1 MFSLQIYGVLASES
15 VPFACHFC
23 AICDAERLGVPFVLH
38 ICAILRTFAS
48 GNMKNV
54 MQHEELCREVE
65 RQLRRKLKTHGD
77 FDYLAE
83 QIEKRTGEMLSSN
96 TLMRLWGYRSSVT
109 ARQSTLDILSRFVGY
124 EDYTHFKAAK
134 GIVEEELDNTE
145 EETPA
150 AVKKQDIPVQEGLAY
165 NRPKQEE
172 EKEEQEKREEKE
184 GKEQPVPKR
193 RWWWLAVALAALAFA
208 AGAALH
214 YSSDKSDKSDT
225 PDTSKVAVYLA
236 DVSELRNDRKY
247 LIHTRNME
255 RGSLGIESPEL
266 ATTCPRAIFH
276 SCDTASAFAIL
287 KFEDNFFL
295 YSTVSNRFISINSFE
310 SNDPLYQNRCAI
322 DIIMEQG
329 YFVFNFWF
337 DKSLG
342 RVATLNVNWKDG
354 VVITPWGTYNG
365 IFDNGNL
372 FTIEDAGHFDP
383 TEALEKLRESA
394 DKHRYD
400 VYHPDSLEWRQI
412 LFK

>member
-1 MFSLQIYGVLASES
+1 MKD

-38 ICAILRTFAS
+38 ICAIFRTFAS

-65 RQLRRKLKTHGD
+65 RQLRRKLKTRGD

-83 QIEKRTGEMLSSN
+83 QIEKRTGETLSSN

-124 EDYTHFKAAK
+124 EGYTHFMAANE
-134 GIVEEELDNTE
+134 IEEEEAGSDTNE
-145 EETPA
+145 DVPA
-150 AVKKQDIPVQEGLAY
+150 
-165 NRPKQEE
+165 QEE
-172 EKEEQEKREEKE
+172 EQEAPTASTPHRFIFSPFYRRILFPIAVLALVIGAYFFLYEKTKTKPE
-184 GKEQPVPKR
+184 PM
-193 RWWWLAVALAALAFA
+193 LL
-208 AGAALH
+208 
-214 YSSDKSDKSDT
+214 
-225 PDTSKVAVYLA
+225 TS
-236 DVSELRNDRKY
+236 VSELRNDRKY

>member
-1 MFSLQIYGVLASES
+1 MVFWRVKD

-38 ICAILRTFAS
+38 ICAIYRTFAS

-65 RQLRRKLKTHGD
+65 RQLRRKLKTRGD

-83 QIEKRTGEMLSSN
+83 QIEKRTGETLSSN

-124 EDYTHFKAAK
+124 ESYTHFMAANE
-134 GIVEEELDNTE
+134 IEEEEAGSDTNE
-145 EETPA
+145 DVPS
-150 AVKKQDIPVQEGLAY
+150 
-165 NRPKQEE
+165 QEE
-172 EKEEQEKREEKE
+172 EQEAPTASTPHRFIFSPFYRRILFPIAVLALVIGADFFLYEKTKTKPE
-184 GKEQPVPKR
+184 PM
-193 RWWWLAVALAALAFA
+193 LL
-208 AGAALH
+208 
-214 YSSDKSDKSDT
+214 
-225 PDTSKVAVYLA
+225 TS
-236 DVSELRNDRKY
+236 VSELRNDRKY

-276 SCDTASAFAIL
+276 NCDTASAFAIL

>member
-1 MFSLQIYGVLASES
+1 MYYHCRLVFSCYFLYFFDIIVKSLQIYGVLASES

-38 ICAILRTFAS
+38 IFAILRTFAS

-65 RQLRRKLKTHGD
+65 RQLRRKLKTRGD

-124 EDYTHFKAAK
+124 EDYTHFMAANE
-134 GIVEEELDNTE
+134 IEEEEAGSDTNE
-145 EETPA
+145 DVPA
-150 AVKKQDIPVQEGLAY
+150 
-165 NRPKQEE
+165 QEE
-172 EKEEQEKREEKE
+172 EQEAPTASTPHRFIFSPFYRRILFPIAVLALVIGAVFFLYEKTKTKPE
-184 GKEQPVPKR
+184 PM
-193 RWWWLAVALAALAFA
+193 LL
-208 AGAALH
+208 
-214 YSSDKSDKSDT
+214 
-225 PDTSKVAVYLA
+225 TS
-236 DVSELRNDRKY
+236 VSELRNDRKY

>member
-1 MFSLQIYGVLASES
+1 MKD

-38 ICAILRTFAS
+38 ICAIYRTFAS

-65 RQLRRKLKTHGD
+65 RQLRRKLKTRGD

-83 QIEKRTGEMLSSN
+83 QIEKRTGEKLSCN

-124 EDYTHFKAAK
+124 EGYTHFMAANE
-134 GIVEEELDNTE
+134 IEE
-145 EETPA
+145 EETGSDTNEDVPA
-150 AVKKQDIPVQEGLAY
+150 
-165 NRPKQEE
+165 QEE
-172 EKEEQEKREEKE
+172 EQEAPTASTPHRFIFSPFYRRILFPIAVLALVIGADFFLYEKTKTKPE
-184 GKEQPVPKR
+184 PM
-193 RWWWLAVALAALAFA
+193 LL
-208 AGAALH
+208 
-214 YSSDKSDKSDT
+214 
-225 PDTSKVAVYLA
+225 TS
-236 DVSELRNDRKY
+236 VSELRNDRKY

-342 RVATLNVNWKDG
+342 RVTTLNVNWKDG

-372 FTIEDAGHFDP
+372 FTIEDAGHFDS

>member
-1 MFSLQIYGVLASES
+1 MASES

-65 RQLRRKLKTHGD
+65 RQLRRKLKTRGD

-124 EDYTHFKAAK
+124 EGYTHFMAANE
-134 GIVEEELDNTE
+134 IEEEEAGSDTNE
-145 EETPA
+145 DVPA
-150 AVKKQDIPVQEGLAY
+150 Q
-165 NRPKQEE
+165 
-172 EKEEQEKREEKE
+172 EEQEAPTASTPHRFIFSPFYRRILFPIAVLALVIGANFFLYEKTKTKPE
-184 GKEQPVPKR
+184 PM
-193 RWWWLAVALAALAFA
+193 LL
-208 AGAALH
+208 
-214 YSSDKSDKSDT
+214 
-225 PDTSKVAVYLA
+225 TS
-236 DVSELRNDRKY
+236 VSELRNDRKY

>member
-124 EDYTHFKAAK
+124 EDYTHFMAANE
-134 GIVEEELDNTE
+134 IEEEEAGSDTNE
-145 EETPA
+145 DVPA
-150 AVKKQDIPVQEGLAY
+150 
-165 NRPKQEE
+165 QEE
-172 EKEEQEKREEKE
+172 EQEAPTASTPHRFIFSPFYRRILFPIAVLALVIGAVFFPYEKTKTKPE
-184 GKEQPVPKR
+184 PM
-193 RWWWLAVALAALAFA
+193 LL
-208 AGAALH
+208 
-214 YSSDKSDKSDT
+214 
-225 PDTSKVAVYLA
+225 TS
-236 DVSELRNDRKY
+236 VSELRNDRKY

-394 DKHRYD
+394 DKHRFD

>member
-1 MFSLQIYGVLASES
+1 MKD

-65 RQLRRKLKTHGD
+65 RQLRRKLKTRGD

-124 EDYTHFKAAK
+124 EDYTHFMAANE
-134 GIVEEELDNTE
+134 IEEEEAGSDTNE
-145 EETPA
+145 DVPA
-150 AVKKQDIPVQEGLAY
+150 
-165 NRPKQEE
+165 QEE
-172 EKEEQEKREEKE
+172 EQEAPTASTPHRFIFSPFYRRILFPIAVLALVIGAYFFLYEKTKTKPE
-184 GKEQPVPKR
+184 PM
-193 RWWWLAVALAALAFA
+193 LL
-208 AGAALH
+208 
-214 YSSDKSDKSDT
+214 
-225 PDTSKVAVYLA
+225 TS
-236 DVSELRNDRKY
+236 VSELRNDRKY

>member
-1 MFSLQIYGVLASES
+1 MASES

-124 EDYTHFKAAK
+124 EDYTHFMAANE
-134 GIVEEELDNTE
+134 IEEKEAGSDTNE
-145 EETPA
+145 DVPA
-150 AVKKQDIPVQEGLAY
+150 
-165 NRPKQEE
+165 QEE
-172 EKEEQEKREEKE
+172 EQEVPTASTPHRFIFSPFYRRILFPIAVLALVIGAVFFLYEKTKTKPE
-184 GKEQPVPKR
+184 PM
-193 RWWWLAVALAALAFA
+193 LL
-208 AGAALH
+208 
-214 YSSDKSDKSDT
+214 
-225 PDTSKVAVYLA
+225 TS
-236 DVSELRNDRKY
+236 VSELRNDRKY